1 MILTLR
7 QRKFIANYL
16 ETGNATE
23 AASRA
28 YNVKNRNVAGVIAH
42 QNLRKLKVRQVI
54 NYALE
59 VAGITDD
66 YLAMSMKKIID
77 AGLPKI

>member
-1 MILTLR
+1 MRLTLK
-7 QRKFIANYL
+7 QRKFIAKYL
-16 ETGNATE
+16 ETGSATE
-23 AASRA
+23 AAYKA
-28 YNVKNRNVAGVIAH
+28 YEVKNRNVAGVIGY

-59 VAGITDD
+59 AAGITDE